1 MVSTFPD
8 FPQEQKHSHF
18 IVILSIFVM
27 IVLVFLAYV
36 IYMYKA
42 TPESIIV
49 EQQIPE
55 IHRRVT
61 LTPQESVAKQKILEG
76 SDTSQVKLTQ
86 KEKDEKLS
94 QIKRTQGI

>member
-1 MVSTFPD
+1 MVGTFPD

-18 IVILSIFVM
+18 IVIFSIFVM

-42 TPESIIV
+42 TPESITV
-49 EQQIPE
+49 QQEIPE
-55 IHRRVT
+55 IHRRIT
-61 LTPQESVAKQKILEG
+61 LTPQESAEKQKILEG
-76 SDTSQVKLTQ
+76 SDITQVKLTQ

-94 QIKRTQGI
+94 QIKKTQGI